1 MVENVYPEDS
11 GVITI
16 LKAIFLPIWNGLDN
30 CHVPGFDFSFADL
43 FIAMLTAGLV
53 GLIMKTGFNYFGSHF
68 TDGSIK
74 GGSGD
79 KPKRQRKSKG
89 D

>member
-1 MVENVYPEDS
+1 MIENVYPQDS
-11 GVITI
+11 GVIDI
-16 LKAIFLPIWNGLDN
+16 LKAIFVPIWNGLSN
-30 CHVPGFDFSFADL
+30 IHVPGFDFSFAEL
-43 FIAMLTAGLV
+43 MIAMLTAGLV
-53 GLIMKTGFNYFGSHF
+53 GMIMKTAFNYFGSHF

-79 KPKRQRKSKG
+79 KPKRRSKG